1 MATADQ
7 SSTNG
12 TEGGDVLTTD
22 AKDLMCEK
30 LLASEEM
37 EQKIPTVYH
46 QFVSPRTI
54 TGPANQLNVTKGA
67 IDWSYNGLVAYGSN
81 YTVVVMDTTNM
92 QPVQCLDRHKAI
104 VNNVLWSHR
113 VRSKVDES
121 ASVEL
126 MSSDMTGHIIHWDI
140 TIGTPLVVLQDGNK
154 PVLGMEW
161 VPGERNELLLAT
173 LHAPYYLVMW
183 DINKQTKLW
192 KKGFLDNIFFFQ
204 FNPFNNAE
212 IAFMCMD
219 CILFLDDFN
228 PNKIPSSNGRKFYI
242 SSPRMGESED
252 INRARERLKKLMKGL
267 VIGDSKPRPEDT
279 MTVSECLGLSYHRSL
294 RHHMLL
300 QYPRDILIIDL
311 HINQTVG
318 IVTIEKTM
326 TPFVQVIPARQRDVL
341 YCLHDSGSVSVK
353 VRRKAGAATVLAS
366 PLDMPD
372 PINSVD
378 VMTGHSADVF
388 LSYEHRCQS
397 EVIRQMKGSK
407 VLAIAL
413 DPITEKNIV
422 LLLGSGKLVHL
433 ELDTISS
440 ANLEDTPLCLSQMF
454 RPAYDE
460 RCVVPPLRLMT
471 TGLLSA
477 VASPLTVIRMC
488 PPLTTRNRSHYNP
501 IMAGGTLSGTVQI
514 YNMATGI
521 IEKELALH
529 NQPVRGIEWTGLTSF
544 LSFAFSSQTGKV
556 NNELLLTDVQ
566 SGQSTPLRHS
576 RPAENPIDMV
586 RVSPL
591 RQYFVVVYKDGP
603 FELWDL
609 KGLALLRTMPK
620 KFPFVTALEWSPVH
634 SVKSLQAKTVQRK
647 SIEDSTIIS
656 PVSESGSE
664 LVAKEHLVFSD
675 TESHLYHFSVDGS
688 TVRDGIKIPPESG
701 VGMITCIAFK
711 SNQIVQADVDGSLNI
726 WDLKSRSSRNSH
738 TGRGWI
744 RKIRFSPGKGNLK
757 LLILYSDGVDIVDL
771 KNLQYE
777 RLAQL
782 KCPKD
787 MVKVVDVDWAAPD
800 TPVLATEDGCL
811 RIMDCK
817 LTQSASSLSDYTFK
831 DPVCCPALLPPPVYA
846 HLQCLLSTCLLGTPM
861 PAWSFSVEDGF
872 ALDQLQAV
880 NDQVSMMRLDLLD
893 RAGHDTLQRSLTTA
907 LLLRDQPGITFWTV
921 CQYYLQVAASC
932 KNGCEQKPKQ
942 MEHHDSYSVSDLKR
956 VNLYPHLEPLD
967 TCYDVLCDPYAY
979 QRLQLERVG
988 VHEWR
993 RGDYKHTQKVVE
1005 RLILL
1010 GEMDRAVQLLLETDL
1025 DNPHYYTDGIKAC
1038 LVATIQ
1044 STGAAQSTIKL
1055 VATNLIANGKIWEG
1069 VQLLCLIGKGLDGC
1083 RYLSSYGLW
1092 ESAVWLAKS
1101 TLPPLE
1107 TLEVLR
1113 KWAEHLIGLGEKEMA
1128 TLVLLSQGQASRVLE
1143 LLLTHGQ
1150 VVRAGLLL
1158 LALRDIRYPVDK
1170 SLFAAVQTRF
1180 CEHMKACE
1188 PLAGAMAKLQPVC

>member
-1 MATADQ
+1 
-7 SSTNG
+7 
-12 TEGGDVLTTD
+12 
-22 AKDLMCEK
+22 
-30 LLASEEM
+30 
-37 EQKIPTVYH
+37 
-46 QFVSPRTI
+46 
-54 TGPANQLNVTKGA
+54 
-67 IDWSYNGLVAYGSN
+67 
-81 YTVVVMDTTNM
+81 
-92 QPVQCLDRHKAI
+92 
-104 VNNVLWSHR
+104 
-113 VRSKVDES
+113 
-121 ASVEL
+121 
-126 MSSDMTGHIIHWDI
+126 
-140 TIGTPLVVLQDGNK
+140 
-154 PVLGMEW
+154 
-161 VPGERNELLLAT
+161 
-173 LHAPYYLVMW
+173 
-183 DINKQTKLW
+183 
-192 KKGFLDNIFFFQ
+192 
-204 FNPFNNAE
+204 
-212 IAFMCMD
+212 
-219 CILFLDDFN
+219 
-228 PNKIPSSNGRKFYI
+228 
-242 SSPRMGESED
+242 
-252 INRARERLKKLMKGL
+252 
-267 VIGDSKPRPEDT
+267 
-279 MTVSECLGLSYHRSL
+279 
-294 RHHMLL
+294 
-300 QYPRDILIIDL
+300 
-311 HINQTVG
+311 
-318 IVTIEKTM
+318 
-326 TPFVQVIPARQRDVL
+326 
-341 YCLHDSGSVSVK
+341 
-353 VRRKAGAATVLAS
+353 
-366 PLDMPD
+366 
-372 PINSVD
+372 
-378 VMTGHSADVF
+378 MTGHSADVF

-422 LLLGSGKLVHL
+422 LLLGSGKLVHLELDTISSANLEDTPLCLSQMFRPAYDLPKQENILLLGSGKLVHL

-771 KNLQYE
+771 KNLLYERLVQLKCPKDMVKVVDVDWAAPDTALQYE

-831 DPVCCPALLPPPVYA
+831 DPVCCPALLPPPVYT

>member
-1 MATADQ
+1 CYFNCIKYNI
-7 SSTNG
+7 S
-12 TEGGDVLTTD
+12 VLF
-22 AKDLMCEK
+22 
-30 LLASEEM
+30 
-37 EQKIPTVYH
+37 H
-46 QFVSPRTI
+46 R
-54 TGPANQLNVTKGA
+54 
-67 IDWSYNGLVAYGSN
+67 SYNGLVAYGSN

-212 IAFMCMD
+212 IAFMCTD

-252 INRARERLKKLMKGL
+252 INRARERFKKLMKGL

-326 TPFVQVIPARQRDVL
+326 TPFVQVIPARQRDVLYCLHDSGSVSVKVRRKAGAATVLASPLDMPDPINSVGVQVIPARQRDVL

-566 SGQSTPLRHS
+566 SGQSTPLRQS

-656 PVSESGSE
+656 PVSESGIT
-664 LVAKEHLVFSD
+664 VFV
-675 TESHLYHFSVDGS
+675 F
-688 TVRDGIKIPPESG
+688 
-701 VGMITCIAFK
+701 
-711 SNQIVQADVDGSLNI
+711 
-726 WDLKSRSSRNSH
+726 
-738 TGRGWI
+738 
-744 RKIRFSPGKGNLK
+744 
-757 LLILYSDGVDIVDL
+757 
-771 KNLQYE
+771 
-777 RLAQL
+777 
-782 KCPKD
+782 
-787 MVKVVDVDWAAPD
+787 
-800 TPVLATEDGCL
+800 
-811 RIMDCK
+811 
-817 LTQSASSLSDYTFK
+817 
-831 DPVCCPALLPPPVYA
+831 
-846 HLQCLLSTCLLGTPM
+846 
-861 PAWSFSVEDGF
+861 
-872 ALDQLQAV
+872 
-880 NDQVSMMRLDLLD
+880 
-893 RAGHDTLQRSLTTA
+893 
-907 LLLRDQPGITFWTV
+907 
-921 CQYYLQVAASC
+921 CQ
-932 KNGCEQKPKQ
+932 
-942 MEHHDSYSVSDLKR
+942 
-956 VNLYPHLEPLD
+956 
-967 TCYDVLCDPYAY
+967 
-979 QRLQLERVG
+979 
-988 VHEWR
+988 
-993 RGDYKHTQKVVE
+993 
-1005 RLILL
+1005 
-1010 GEMDRAVQLLLETDL
+1010 
-1025 DNPHYYTDGIKAC
+1025 
-1038 LVATIQ
+1038 
-1044 STGAAQSTIKL
+1044 
-1055 VATNLIANGKIWEG
+1055 
-1069 VQLLCLIGKGLDGC
+1069 
-1083 RYLSSYGLW
+1083 
-1092 ESAVWLAKS
+1092 
-1101 TLPPLE
+1101 
-1107 TLEVLR
+1107 
-1113 KWAEHLIGLGEKEMA
+1113 
-1128 TLVLLSQGQASRVLE
+1128 
-1143 LLLTHGQ
+1143 
-1150 VVRAGLLL
+1150 
-1158 LALRDIRYPVDK
+1158 
-1170 SLFAAVQTRF
+1170 
-1180 CEHMKACE
+1180 
-1188 PLAGAMAKLQPVC
+1188 